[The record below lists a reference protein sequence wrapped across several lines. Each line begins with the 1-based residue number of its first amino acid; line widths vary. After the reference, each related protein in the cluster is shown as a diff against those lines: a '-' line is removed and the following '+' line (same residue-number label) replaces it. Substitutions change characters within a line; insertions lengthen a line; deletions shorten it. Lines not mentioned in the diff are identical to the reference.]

1 MKRLLLNEVEV
12 CNLLKIKPRTISF
25 AGVPKVKL
33 GRMILY
39 DVDDIL
45 KWVESSRKSDATV
58 PSLIETFSEDES
70 IKGISN
76 LALALG
82 LPYQF
87 LFNQVKR
94 GKIPVTSAN
103 GDYVFS
109 VRDLKKWINQA
120 KEKWK

>member
-12 CNLLKIKPRTISF
+12 CSLLNIKPRTISF
-25 AGVPKVKL
+25 AKIPKVKF
-33 GRMILY
+33 GRMVLY

-45 KWVESSRKSDATV
+45 KWVESSKKSDATV

-70 IKGISN
+70 IRGISN

-82 LPYQF
+82 LPYRF
-87 LFNQVKR
+87 LFNQLKKR
-94 GKIPVTSAN
+94 KISTTSVN

-109 VRDLKKWINQA
+109 VRDLKNWIKQA

>member
-12 CNLLKIKPRTISF
+12 CNLLGIKPRTISS
-25 AGVPKVKL
+25 AKIPKVKL

-39 DVDDIL
+39 DVDDIIR
-45 KWVESSRKSDATV
+45 WVESSRKAGASV

-82 LPYQF
+82 LPYRF
-87 LFNQVKR
+87 LFNQFKKR
-94 GKIPVTSAN
+94 KIPTTSVN

-109 VRDLKKWINQA
+109 VRDLKNWIKET